1 MGFQLSKLVNDISN
15 DDWYFRIQ
23 KVNNVT
29 SKDYQIAKKLKDRLL
44 KIVPLLDFRVFGSRA
59 REDNKEDS
67 DIDLF
72 LEVETPSKELENKI
86 YEIAWEIGYK
96 NLRVFSLHI
105 FTKDEIENSP
115 LSCSPIVKNI
125 FNEGVR
131 I

>member
-1 MGFQLSKLVNDISN
+1 MVSLKIETVNKMTSN
-15 DDWYFRIQ
+15 
-23 KVNNVT
+23 
-29 SKDYQIAKKLKDRLL
+29 DYQIAKKLKDRLL
-44 KIVPLLDFRVFGSRA
+44 NIVPLLDFRVFGSRA
-59 REDNKEDS
+59 REDHEGYS

-72 LEVETPSKELENKI
+72 LEVDALSKELESKI
-86 YEIAWEIGYK
+86 YDIAWEIGYE

-115 LSCSPIVKNI
+115 LRLSPIVKNI